1 MVTVSTGWRAATSKQ
16 EWDTGRRMDSE
27 PWLFPTAK
35 GTFGSAGKPIWLEEM
50 CRNMEKNVHKC
61 GGKCAEMWR
70 KMRTNV
76 EENVQPASTAR
87 HIPALTAPYL
97 QRQDVNVVSDFPGG
111 NLGVLTLLLLQIS
124 LLDNIHLQGSTGH

>member
-1 MVTVSTGWRAATSKQ
+1 MVTVSAGRWAATSKQ
-16 EWDTGRRMDSE
+16 EWDMEHRGSRMDSE

-35 GTFGSAGKPIWLEEM
+35 GTFGSPGKPIWLEEM

-76 EENVQPASTAR
+76 EENVQPVSTAR
-87 HIPALTAPYL
+87 HIPALTAVYL
-97 QRQDVNVVSDFPGG
+97 
-111 NLGVLTLLLLQIS
+111 
-124 LLDNIHLQGSTGH
+124 